1 MRDNG
6 KFEINIIHLYPDL
19 LNLYGDRGN
28 IACME
33 KRLEWRGIK
42 ANVRQCTNKDSDI
55 DLTGADIIF
64 VGGGSDREQEIVCS
78 RLLKKKDE
86 LKTYVNSGG
95 VLVAVCGG
103 YQLLGKYY
111 KTASTKIEG
120 LDILDIYTDSG
131 DTRLIS
137 NVVLECDKFDM
148 PIVGFENHAGR
159 TYLGE
164 GVTPLGKVLFGN
176 GNTGDSGYEGVIY
189 KNVIA
194 TYLHGPLL
202 PKNPQLCDYILGRA
216 LERKYPDFE
225 GLEPLDDG
233 LEELA
238 NKYIVEKYVGKA

>member
-1 MRDNG
+1 MPDNSG
-6 KFEINIIHLYPDL
+6 YSIKIVHLYPDL

-28 IACME
+28 IACMQ
-33 KRLEWRGIK
+33 KRLEWRGIR
-42 ANVRQCTNKDSDI
+42 ADIETCTNKDHSI
-55 DLTGADIIF
+55 DLKSADIIF
-64 VGGGSDREQEIVCS
+64 VGGGSDREQEIVCNL
-78 RLLKKKDE
+78 LLKKKDE
-86 LKTYVNSGG
+86 LKTYVESGG

-111 KTASTKIEG
+111 KTAATKIEG

-164 GVTPLGKVLFGN
+164 GVTPLGKVRYGN
-176 GNTGDSGYEGVIY
+176 GNTGDSGYEGVLY

-202 PKNPQLCDYILGRA
+202 PKNPQLCDYILLRA
-216 LERKYPDFE
+216 LERKYPGFE
-225 GLEPLDDG
+225 GLKPLDDS
-233 LEELA
+233 LEETA
-238 NKYIVEKYVGKA
+238 NSYIAGKYVK